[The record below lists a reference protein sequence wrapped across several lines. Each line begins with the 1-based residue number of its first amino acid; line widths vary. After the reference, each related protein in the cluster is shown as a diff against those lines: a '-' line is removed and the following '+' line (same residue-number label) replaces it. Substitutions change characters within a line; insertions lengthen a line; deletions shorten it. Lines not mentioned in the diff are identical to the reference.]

1 MHTTLIQPNLFE
13 TKVAVRASRSLI
25 GYASSPRLKVLNLY
39 AGIGGNR
46 KLWENADV
54 TAVEQNKEI
63 AETYADIFPSDE
75 IVIGDAHQ
83 FLLEH
88 YAEFDFI
95 WSSPP
100 CQTHSRIR
108 QFVGVNAKGFKPV
121 YPDMTI
127 YQEIIFLRHN
137 AKCHWVVE
145 NVNPYYEPLIK
156 PTAKIGRHLFW
167 ANFEIP
173 HLEVK
178 AQNLRT
184 RNAISDVESL
194 HNLDLTKYKIA
205 NKRQILRN
213 CVDSELGK
221 HIYKEMTRGQQS
233 DA

>member
-1 MHTTLIQPNLFE
+1 MMQRSLFDN
-13 TKVAVRASRSLI
+13 KVAVSASCAMKC
-25 GYASSPRLKVLNLY
+25 YASSPRLKVLNLY

-46 KLWENADV
+46 KFWQNADV

-63 AETYADIFPSDE
+63 AEIYADNFQDDK

-88 YAEFDFI
+88 YGEFDFI

-108 QFVGVNAKGFKPV
+108 QFVGVKAKGFKPV

-137 AKCHWVVE
+137 AKSLWVVE

-156 PTAKIGRHLFW
+156 PQAVIGRHLFW
-167 ANFEIP
+167 ANFEISKIDC
-173 HLEVK
+173 V

-184 RNAISDVESL
+184 RNKVADVESL
-194 HNLDLTKYKIA
+194 HDFDMSKYRIS

-213 CVDSELGK
+213 CVDSEIGK
-221 HIYKEMTRGQQS
+221 HIYEEMTRGQHA
-233 DA
+233 DV